1 MSDKNRKAGLLV
13 GGIFISIALVFLLIS
28 IGFKHIGVKKKD
40 ALSTQGSV
48 SSYTD
53 TANTSNVTPQAEQ
66 AEENVWSTEGGNDS
80 TDTSGQSP
88 TTDEEPIPEVD
99 ANKSQGTGTDTKA
112 EDTKVDDIKVEEESQ
127 GTDTAD
133 TVKSNDTSS
142 DKVTATTEDAS
153 QVGAWTEINE
163 SSIDYSVDELHAD
176 GVVSKKKVYLTSE
189 GTLVYCIDI
198 DCKVDG
204 EKRVLSYYCGYS
216 AYANVEEGDLVLV
229 KYKNPTGSTIMVTKV
244 EVN

>member
-53 TANTSNVTPQAEQ
+53 TANTSNITPQAEQ
-66 AEENVWSTEGGNDS
+66 AEENVWGTEGGNDS
-80 TDTSGQSP
+80 TATSGQSP
-88 TTDEEPIPEVD
+88 TTDSEPVPEVD
-99 ANKSQGTGTDTKA
+99 ANESQGTGTDTKA
-112 EDTKVDDIKVEEESQ
+112 EDTEVEDTKVEEESQ

-133 TVKSNDTSS
+133 TAKSDDSSS
-142 DKVTATTEDAS
+142 DKTVATTDDAS
-153 QVGAWTEINE
+153 QVGVWTEINE

-176 GVVSKKKVYLTSE
+176 GVVSKKKVYLTTE

>member
-53 TANTSNVTPQAEQ
+53 TANTNNITPQAEQ
-66 AEENVWSTEGGNDS
+66 AEENVWGTEGGNDD
-80 TDTSGQSP
+80 TATSGQSP
-88 TTDEEPIPEVD
+88 TTGEEPVPEVD
-99 ANKSQGTGTDTKA
+99 ANESQGTGTDTTS
-112 EDTKVDDIKVEEESQ
+112 EDTEVEDTKVEEESQ
-127 GTDTAD
+127 GTDATDIA
-133 TVKSNDTSS
+133 KSDDTSS

>member
-53 TANTSNVTPQAEQ
+53 TANTGNVTSQT
-66 AEENVWSTEGGNDS
+66 EESVWGTEGGNDN

-88 TTDEEPIPEVD
+88 ATDSEPVPEVD
-99 ANKSQGTGTDTKA
+99 ANESQGIGADTKA
-112 EDTKVDDIKVEEESQ
+112 EDTEEVEGESQ

-133 TVKSNDTSS
+133 TAKSDDTSS

>member
-40 ALSTQGSV
+40 ALSTQESV

-53 TANTSNVTPQAEQ
+53 TANTSNTTPQAE
-66 AEENVWSTEGGNDS
+66 EDVWGTEGGNDNTNTPS
-80 TDTSGQSP
+80 ESPATDNTA
-88 TTDEEPIPEVD
+88 TTDEESVPEVD
-99 ANKSQGTGTDTKA
+99 ANESQGTGADNNA
-112 EDTKVDDIKVEEESQ
+112 EEESQ
-127 GTDTAD
+127 GTVTTD
-133 TVKSNDTSS
+133 TVKSDDTSS
-142 DKVTATTEDAS
+142 NKTVATTEDAS

-163 SSIDYSVDELHAD
+163 SSIDYSVDELQTE
-176 GVVSKKKVYLTSE
+176 GVVSAKKVYLTAES
-189 GTLVYCIDI
+189 TLVYCIDI

-216 AYANVEEGDLVLV
+216 AYDNVKEGDLVSV

>member
-53 TANTSNVTPQAEQ
+53 TANTGNVTSQ
-66 AEENVWSTEGGNDS
+66 AEESVWGTEGGNDN
-80 TDTSGQSP
+80 TNTSGQSP
-88 TTDEEPIPEVD
+88 ATDSEPVPEVD
-99 ANKSQGTGTDTKA
+99 ANESQGTGTDTKA
-112 EDTKVDDIKVEEESQ
+112 EDTEEVEGESQ
-127 GTDTAD
+127 GIDTAD
-133 TVKSNDTSS
+133 TAKSDDTSS

>member
-53 TANTSNVTPQAEQ
+53 TANTNNITPQAEQ
-66 AEENVWSTEGGNDS
+66 AEEDVWGTEGGNDS

-99 ANKSQGTGTDTKA
+99 ANEFQGTGIDTKA
-112 EDTKVDDIKVEEESQ
+112 GGTEVEDSKVEEESQ

-133 TVKSNDTSS
+133 TAKSNDTSS

>member
-66 AEENVWSTEGGNDS
+66 AEENVWGTEGGNDS

-88 TTDEEPIPEVD
+88 TTDEEPILEVD
-99 ANKSQGTGTDTKA
+99 ANESQGTGTDTKA
-112 EDTKVDDIKVEEESQ
+112 EDTEVEDTKVEEESQ

-142 DKVTATTEDAS
+142 DKTVATTDDAS
-153 QVGAWTEINE
+153 QVGVWTEINE

>member
-53 TANTSNVTPQAEQ
+53 TANTGNVTSQ
-66 AEENVWSTEGGNDS
+66 AEESVWGTEGGNDN

-88 TTDEEPIPEVD
+88 TTDSEPVPEVD
-99 ANKSQGTGTDTKA
+99 ANESQGIGTDTKA
-112 EDTKVDDIKVEEESQ
+112 EDTEEVEGESQ
-127 GTDTAD
+127 GTDTDD
-133 TVKSNDTSS
+133 TAKSDDTSS

>member
-53 TANTSNVTPQAEQ
+53 TVNTSTVTPQAEQ
-66 AEENVWSTEGGNDS
+66 ADENVWGTEGGNDD
-80 TDTSGQSP
+80 TATSGHSP
-88 TTDEEPIPEVD
+88 TTGEEPTPEVN
-99 ANKSQGTGTDTKA
+99 AN
-112 EDTKVDDIKVEEESQ
+112 ESQ

-133 TVKSNDTSS
+133 TAKSNDTSS
-142 DKVTATTEDAS
+142 DKTVATTDDAS

>member
-1 MSDKNRKAGLLV
+1 MSDRNRKAGLLV

-53 TANTSNVTPQAEQ
+53 TANTGNITPQAEQ
-66 AEENVWSTEGGNDS
+66 AEENVWGTEGGNES
-80 TDTSGQSP
+80 TDNSSQSP

-99 ANKSQGTGTDTKA
+99 ANESQSTGTDTKA
-112 EDTKVDDIKVEEESQ
+112 EDAEVKDTKVEEESQ
-127 GTDTAD
+127 GIDTAD
-133 TVKSNDTSS
+133 TANTSS
-142 DKVTATTEDAS
+142 DKTVATTEDAS

-163 SSIDYSVDELHAD
+163 SSIDYSVDEFHAD

>member
-53 TANTSNVTPQAEQ
+53 TANTSNVTPQAE
-66 AEENVWSTEGGNDS
+66 ENVWGTEGGNDD
-80 TDTSGQSP
+80 TATSGQSP
-88 TTDEEPIPEVD
+88 TTDSEPVPEID
-99 ANKSQGTGTDTKA
+99 ANESQGTGTDTKA
-112 EDTKVDDIKVEEESQ
+112 EDTKVEAENQ

-133 TVKSNDTSS
+133 TAKSDDTSS

-229 KYKNPTGSTIMVTKV
+229 KYKNLTGSTIMVTKV

>member
-53 TANTSNVTPQAEQ
+53 TANTNNTTPQAEQ
-66 AEENVWSTEGGNDS
+66 AEENVWGTEGGNDD
-80 TDTSGQSP
+80 TATSGHSL
-88 TTDEEPIPEVD
+88 TTDSESVSEVD
-99 ANKSQGTGTDTKA
+99 ANESQGTGTDTTA
-112 EDTKVDDIKVEEESQ
+112 EDTKVEAENQ

-133 TVKSNDTSS
+133 TAKSDDTSS

-204 EKRVLSYYCGYS
+204 KKRVLSYYCGYS

>member
-1 MSDKNRKAGLLV
+1 MSDRNRKAGLLV

-66 AEENVWSTEGGNDS
+66 SEENVWGTEGGNES
-80 TDTSGQSP
+80 TDNSSQSP

-99 ANKSQGTGTDTKA
+99 ANESQSTGTDTKA
-112 EDTKVDDIKVEEESQ
+112 EDAEVKDTKVEEESQ
-127 GTDTAD
+127 GIDTAD
-133 TVKSNDTSS
+133 TANTSS
-142 DKVTATTEDAS
+142 DKTVATTEDAS

>member
-53 TANTSNVTPQAEQ
+53 TANTGNVTSQ
-66 AEENVWSTEGGNDS
+66 AEESVWGTEGGNDN

-88 TTDEEPIPEVD
+88 TTDSEPVPEVD
-99 ANKSQGTGTDTKA
+99 ANESQGIGTDTKA
-112 EDTKVDDIKVEEESQ
+112 EDTEEVEGESQ
-127 GTDTAD
+127 GTDTSD
-133 TVKSNDTSS
+133 TAKSDDTSS

>member
-53 TANTSNVTPQAEQ
+53 TANTGNVTSQ
-66 AEENVWSTEGGNDS
+66 AEESVWGTEGGNDN

-88 TTDEEPIPEVD
+88 ATDSEPVPEVD
-99 ANKSQGTGTDTKA
+99 ANESQGTGTDTKA
-112 EDTKVDDIKVEEESQ
+112 EDTEEVEGESQ

-133 TVKSNDTSS
+133 TAKSDDTSS

>member
-1 MSDKNRKAGLLV
+1 MSDRNRKAGLLV

-40 ALSTQGSV
+40 ALSTQESV

-53 TANTSNVTPQAEQ
+53 TANTSNITPQAEQ
-66 AEENVWSTEGGNDS
+66 AEENVWGTEGGNDS
-80 TDTSGQSP
+80 TDTSSQSP

-99 ANKSQGTGTDTKA
+99 ANESQSTGTDTKA
-112 EDTKVDDIKVEEESQ
+112 EDTEVKDTKVKEESQ
-127 GTDTAD
+127 GIDTAD
-133 TVKSNDTSS
+133 TANTSS
-142 DKVTATTEDAS
+142 DKTVATTEDAS

>member
-1 MSDKNRKAGLLV
+1 MSDRNRKAGLLV

-53 TANTSNVTPQAEQ
+53 TANTGNITPQAEQ
-66 AEENVWSTEGGNDS
+66 TEENVWGTEGGNES
-80 TDTSGQSP
+80 TDNSSQSP

-99 ANKSQGTGTDTKA
+99 ANESQSTGTDTKA
-112 EDTKVDDIKVEEESQ
+112 EDAEVKDTKVEEESQ
-127 GTDTAD
+127 GIDTAD
-133 TVKSNDTSS
+133 TASTSS
-142 DKVTATTEDAS
+142 DKTVATTEDAS

-204 EKRVLSYYCGYS
+204 EKRILSYYCGYS

>member
-40 ALSTQGSV
+40 ALSTQGSA

-53 TANTSNVTPQAEQ
+53 TANTGSVTSQ
-66 AEENVWSTEGGNDS
+66 AEENVWGTEGGNDN

-88 TTDEEPIPEVD
+88 ATDSEPVPEVD
-99 ANKSQGTGTDTKA
+99 ANESQGTGADIKA
-112 EDTKVDDIKVEEESQ
+112 EDTEEVEGKSQ

-133 TVKSNDTSS
+133 TAKSDDTSS
-142 DKVTATTEDAS
+142 GKVTATTEDAS

-204 EKRVLSYYCGYS
+204 EKRVISYYCGYS

>member
-1 MSDKNRKAGLLV
+1 MSDRNRKAGLLV

-66 AEENVWSTEGGNDS
+66 TEENVWGTEGGNDG

-99 ANKSQGTGTDTKA
+99 ANDSQGTGTDARA
-112 EDTKVDDIKVEEESQ
+112 EDIKVEEESQ

-133 TVKSNDTSS
+133 TANTSS
-142 DKVTATTEDAS
+142 DKTVATTEDAS

>member
-53 TANTSNVTPQAEQ
+53 TANTSNVTPQAE
-66 AEENVWSTEGGNDS
+66 ENVWGTEGGNDS

-99 ANKSQGTGTDTKA
+99 ANESQGTGTDTKA
-112 EDTKVDDIKVEEESQ
+112 EDTEVDDIKVEEESQ

-198 DCKVDG
+198 DCNVDG

>member
-53 TANTSNVTPQAEQ
+53 TANTGNVTSQ
-66 AEENVWSTEGGNDS
+66 AEESVWGTEGGNDN

-88 TTDEEPIPEVD
+88 TTDSEPVPEVD
-99 ANKSQGTGTDTKA
+99 ANESQGTGTDTKA
-112 EDTKVDDIKVEEESQ
+112 EDTEEVEGESQ

-133 TVKSNDTSS
+133 TAKSDDTSS

-216 AYANVEEGDLVLV
+216 AYANVKEGDLVLV

>member
-1 MSDKNRKAGLLV
+1 MSDRNRKAGLLV

-66 AEENVWSTEGGNDS
+66 AEENIWGTEGGNDG
-80 TDTSGQSP
+80 TDTSGQSL
-88 TTDEEPIPEVD
+88 TTDEEPILEVD
-99 ANKSQGTGTDTKA
+99 AN
-112 EDTKVDDIKVEEESQ
+112 ESQ

-133 TVKSNDTSS
+133 TAKSDDTSS
-142 DKVTATTEDAS
+142 DKTVATADDAS

>member
-66 AEENVWSTEGGNDS
+66 AEENVWGTEGGNDS

-127 GTDTAD
+127 GTDTAG

>member
-1 MSDKNRKAGLLV
+1 MSDRNRKAGLLV

-53 TANTSNVTPQAEQ
+53 TANTGNITPQAEQ
-66 AEENVWSTEGGNDS
+66 AEENVWGTEGGNDS
-80 TDTSGQSP
+80 TDNSSQSP

-99 ANKSQGTGTDTKA
+99 ANESQGTGTDTTA
-112 EDTKVDDIKVEEESQ
+112 EDTKVQEESQ

-133 TVKSNDTSS
+133 TANTSS
-142 DKVTATTEDAS
+142 DKTVATTEDAS

>member
-40 ALSTQGSV
+40 ALSTQESV

-53 TANTSNVTPQAEQ
+53 TANTGNVTSQ
-66 AEENVWSTEGGNDS
+66 AEENVWGTEGGNDN

-88 TTDEEPIPEVD
+88 ATDSEPVPEVD
-99 ANKSQGTGTDTKA
+99 ANESQGIGTDTKA
-112 EDTKVDDIKVEEESQ
+112 EDTEEVEGESQ

-133 TVKSNDTSS
+133 TAKSDDTSS

>member
-53 TANTSNVTPQAEQ
+53 TANTGNITPQAEQ
-66 AEENVWSTEGGNDS
+66 AEEDVWGTEGGNDD
-80 TDTSGQSP
+80 TATSGQSP
-88 TTDEEPIPEVD
+88 TTGEEPVPEVD
-99 ANKSQGTGTDTKA
+99 ANESQGTGTDTTA
-112 EDTKVDDIKVEEESQ
+112 EDTKVEAENQ
-127 GTDTAD
+127 GTDITDTA
-133 TVKSNDTSS
+133 KSDDTSS

-198 DCKVDG
+198 DCKVDS

-229 KYKNPTGSTIMVTKV
+229 KYKNLTGSTIMVTKV